1 MMQRLRVHV
10 LVGLVEK
17 QHLVLVISL
26 QVSFAASLYVCLVMG
41 FSGVPREIIVIQ
53 VVLSWSKALVLLALV
68 LKADDLGRPLELL
81 YL

>member
-1 MMQRLRVHV
+1 MQRLRVHV

-17 QHLVLVISL
+17 QHLVLVKSL
-26 QVSFAASLYVCLVMG
+26 QVPFAASLNVCVVVG

-53 VVLSWSKALVLLALV
+53 VVLPWSKALILLALV
-68 LKADDLGRPLELL
+68 LKADDLGGPLELL